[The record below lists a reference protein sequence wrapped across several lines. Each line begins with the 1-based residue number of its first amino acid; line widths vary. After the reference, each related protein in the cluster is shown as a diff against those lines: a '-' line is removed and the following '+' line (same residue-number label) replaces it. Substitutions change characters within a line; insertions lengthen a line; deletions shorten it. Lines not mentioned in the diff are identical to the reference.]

1 MSIVCNSSIYDII
14 LSFIEVL
21 PGQAIH
27 TTSSIQGETVIH
39 LRDGEGSESLVK
51 NANEDEI
58 DEQLDKVLTEAES
71 REAWGS
77 KTEFLLASIGLAV
90 GVGNVWRFPY
100 LAQKH
105 GGGM

>member
-1 MSIVCNSSIYDII
+1 M
-14 LSFIEVL
+14 
-21 PGQAIH
+21 
-27 TTSSIQGETVIH
+27 
-39 LRDGEGSESLVK
+39 K
-51 NANEDEI
+51 NDDDDADI
-58 DEQLDKVLTEAES
+58 DEQLEKVLTEAES

-105 GGGM
+105 GGGLLVMFLSF